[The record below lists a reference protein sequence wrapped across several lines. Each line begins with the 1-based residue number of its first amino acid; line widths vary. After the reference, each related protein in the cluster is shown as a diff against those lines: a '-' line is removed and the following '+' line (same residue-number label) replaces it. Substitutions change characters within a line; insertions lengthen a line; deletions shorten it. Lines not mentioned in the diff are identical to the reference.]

1 MGKKTILV
9 IAVGA
14 MLGIVGGMIVLSGN
28 GTSEATQVQAQT
40 ELMEGADSDMT
51 AGRERPPMADGE
63 GEKRILD
70 VLERMCHDEY
80 SALLSVPPED
90 GRILRL
96 LAEAMGA
103 QHVVEIGTS
112 NGYAA
117 IWFCLA
123 LRTTGGK
130 LTTFEIDPQRVLL
143 ARENFKQAG
152 VDNIVTII
160 EDDAHKRVTEIEEPI
175 DILFIDADKS
185 GYLDY
190 LKKLLP
196 LVRPGGLVLAHNTTD
211 VAERMQNYLEA
222 VTTNPKLETIF
233 LRQQTSGIGVTLKK
247 RRSE

>member
-70 VLERMCHDEY
+70 VLERMGHDEY
-80 SALLSVPPED
+80 SAILSVPPED